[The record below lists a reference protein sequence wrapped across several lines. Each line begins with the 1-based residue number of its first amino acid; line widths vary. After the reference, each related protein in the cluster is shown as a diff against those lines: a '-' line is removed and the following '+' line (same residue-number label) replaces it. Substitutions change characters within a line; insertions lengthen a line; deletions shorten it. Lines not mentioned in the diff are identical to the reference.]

1 MFIIPFVIV
10 IVVQIIKL
18 IVDYYRWVDMT
29 IANLFSSGWFPS
41 VHSAMSTSVVTLSYM
56 VHWRDSMMFAVS
68 LTFAFLLRYDAV
80 NVRMEAGKHAMQINV
95 LNNAL
100 KRKSP
105 VQQAK
110 NRKLKER
117 IWHSPVEVI
126 GGIVIGAILTVLLYQ
141 VYITTSFFS

>member
-1 MFIIPFVIV
+1 
-10 IVVQIIKL
+10 
-18 IVDYYRWVDMT
+18 
-29 IANLFSSGWFPS
+29 
-41 VHSAMSTSVVTLSYM
+41 
-56 VHWRDSMMFAVS
+56 MMFAVS

-117 IWHSPVEVI
+117 I
-126 GGIVIGAILTVLLYQ
+126 
-141 VYITTSFFS
+141 

>member
-1 MFIIPFVIV
+1 
-10 IVVQIIKL
+10 
-18 IVDYYRWVDMT
+18 
-29 IANLFSSGWFPS
+29 
-41 VHSAMSTSVVTLSYM
+41 
-56 VHWRDSMMFAVS
+56 
-68 LTFAFLLRYDAV
+68 
-80 NVRMEAGKHAMQINV
+80 MQINV